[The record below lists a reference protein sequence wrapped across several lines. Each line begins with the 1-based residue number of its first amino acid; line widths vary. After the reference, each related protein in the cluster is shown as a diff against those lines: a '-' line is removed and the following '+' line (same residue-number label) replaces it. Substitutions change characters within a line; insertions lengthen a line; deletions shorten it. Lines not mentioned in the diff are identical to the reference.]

1 MGAVLDTS
9 ADEPG
14 NFRRGIPGHPRRSV
28 MASSQ
33 NVLELDDNNFGDV
46 VSASSVPVLVDFTA
60 AWCGPCRAIAP
71 HIAAVADKYVDRV
84 RVAKCDVD
92 ANQGL
97 TARFDVRAMPTL
109 LMFKDGKVVGQ
120 IVGAVPR
127 HKIESLVEGVLP
139 V

>member
-1 MGAVLDTS
+1 MSS
-9 ADEPG
+9 A
-14 NFRRGIPGHPRRSV
+14 S
-28 MASSQ
+28 
-33 NVLELDDNNFGDV
+33 NVIELHDNNFGDV

-60 AWCGPCRAIAP
+60 AWCAPCRTIAP
-71 HIAAVADKYVDRV
+71 HVEAVADKYADRLV
-84 RVAKCDVD
+84 VAKCDVD
-92 ANQGL
+92 ANQAL

-127 HKIESLVEGVLP
+127 HKIESLVDAALP